1 MIDLAA
7 KNRQRSAKNLSRSR
21 AWAFAIGTIVAAR
34 RVEAA
39 PQLSSTL
46 IIGAAG
52 NGDRSHLWSS
62 TDFAGGLRGELLF
75 GRGRDAD
82 FGVGPYIEMLT
93 MTGFSDLQLGTGAT
107 WLVPVHPYLPVTLS
121 AGGYA
126 ARTEAQG
133 WQPGLAAE
141 LFWGSHG
148 YNYDSLYALSAG
160 VFVGARY
167 GVGDSRDVAV
177 LVGARLD
184 LELIALPFVLV
195 WNAIRGGDPTR

>member
-1 MIDLAA
+1 V
-7 KNRQRSAKNLSRSR
+7 NPSRTFWRSG
-21 AWAFAIGTIVAAR
+21 AWVCAIGSIVAAG

-46 IIGAAG
+46 VIGAAG
-52 NGDRSHLWSS
+52 NGDRAHVWSS
-62 TDFAGGLRGELLF
+62 TDFAAGLRAEVLF
-75 GRGRDAD
+75 GRSRDAD
-82 FGVGPYIEMLT
+82 FGIGPYVETLT
-93 MTGFSDLQLGTGAT
+93 TTGFSDLQLGMGAT
-107 WLVPVHPYLPVTLS
+107 LLLPVHPYLPVTLS
-121 AGGYA
+121 AGGFA

-133 WQPGLAAE
+133 WQPGLGAE

-167 GVGDSRDVAV
+167 GVGASRDVAV

-184 LELIALPFVLV
+184 LELVALPFVLV
-195 WNAIRGGDPTR
+195 WNAIRGGDPAR